1 MIEFSDGSRL
11 EASGEL
17 RIEESKGTYYVLGD
31 GMFLPQD
38 SLEAAEALLKDIKSQ
53 TIYMNMKVLKSP
65 GARARVNDTLEDVA
79 KELGEPKP

>member
-17 RIEESKGTYYVLGD
+17 RVEESKGTYYVLGD
-31 GMFLPQD
+31 GMFLPQE
-38 SLEAAEALLKDIKSQ
+38 SLEAAEALLRDIKNQ

-65 GARARVNDTLEDVA
+65 GGRARVNATLEEVA
-79 KELGEPKP
+79 EELEGPAL